1 MNGLSKAHF
10 SFLFGCPSAIFLA
23 FGMFIRQ
30 KKNKSGV
37 VSVQVIHKSNGK
49 YTVSKTIGS
58 SSDANI
64 VAGLVSEAE
73 LWVEQR
79 VGLME
84 LDFAQT
90 DFLLEQLIQSIQQI
104 KIVGIELLLGKL
116 FDEIGFNTIKDE
128 LFRKIVLARLCYPLS
143 KLKTVDYLRRYEGYE
158 TNESAIY
165 RYLDKLNKTQ
175 KRTVQ
180 QLSYDHTLKILNNT
194 IQIVFYDVTTL
205 YFEIQQ
211 EDGLRQT
218 GFSKEGKHQNPQI
231 VLGLLV
237 STGGYPLAYEIYN
250 GKKFEGN
257 TMLPIINLFK
267 RKYKLTDLV
276 VVADAGLLSSKNIAS
291 LERNGYHYIL
301 GARIKNEK
309 QTITSQILAL
319 KLKDG
324 KSQVI
329 QKDEQTKL
337 IINYSTARAK
347 KDKVNREKGVAKL
360 DRHIKHNKLTKAQI
374 NNKGYNKFLKMDG
387 AITVT
392 LDQAKITDDQKWDGL
407 KGYLTNTDL
416 EKEQVIENYGHL
428 WRIEKAFRV
437 AKTDLKIRPVYHHAK
452 RRIEAHICIAFV
464 AYKIYKEL
472 ERQLNNLKSP
482 LSPEKAIEIAKT
494 IYAIKANKPKSKQ
507 IFQTTLILNEEQRI
521 LAKLF
526 NF

>member
-1 MNGLSKAHF
+1 
-10 SFLFGCPSAIFLA
+10 
-23 FGMFIRQ
+23 MFIRQ

-37 VSVQVIHKSNGK
+37 VSVQVIDKSNGK
-49 YTVSKTIGS
+49 YTVAKTIGS
-58 SSDANI
+58 SADANTL
-64 VAGLVSEAE
+64 VGLMAEAE
-73 LWVEQR
+73 LWVEQKL
-79 VGLME
+79 GLKE

-90 DFLLEQLIQSIQQI
+90 DLLLERFIQSIQQI

-116 FDEIGFNTIKDE
+116 FDQIGFNAVKDE

-158 TNESAIY
+158 TNETAIY

-180 QLSYDHTLKILNNT
+180 QISYDHTLKILNNT

-218 GFSKEGKHQNPQI
+218 GFSKDGKHQNPQI

-237 STGGYPLAYEIYN
+237 STGGYPLAYEIYK
-250 GKKFEGN
+250 GKKFEGD

-267 RKYKLTDLV
+267 RKYRLADLV
-276 VVADAGLLSSKNIAS
+276 VVADAGLLSNKNITS
-291 LERNGYHYIL
+291 LEMNGYRYIL
-301 GARIKNEK
+301 GARIKNEN

-324 KSQVI
+324 ESQVI
-329 QKDEQTKL
+329 QKNGQTKL
-337 IINYSTARAK
+337 IINYSQARAK
-347 KDKVNREKGVAKL
+347 KDNANREKGVAKL
-360 DRHIKHNKLTKAQI
+360 GEQIKHNKLTKAQI

-387 AITVT
+387 VITVA
-392 LDQAKITDDQKWDGL
+392 LDQTKITDDQKWDGL
-407 KGYLTNTDL
+407 KGYITNTAL
-416 EKEQVIENYGHL
+416 EKEQVIENYSHL

-437 AKTDLKIRPVYHHAK
+437 AKTDLKIRPLYHHAK

-472 ERQLNNLKSP
+472 ERKLRELKSA

-494 IYAIKANKPKSKQ
+494 I
-507 IFQTTLILNEEQRI
+507 
-521 LAKLF
+521 
-526 NF
+526 

>member
-1 MNGLSKAHF
+1 
-10 SFLFGCPSAIFLA
+10 
-23 FGMFIRQ
+23 MFIRQ

-37 VSVQVIHKSNGK
+37 VSVQVIDKSNGK
-49 YTVSKTIGS
+49 YTVAKTIGS
-58 SSDANI
+58 SADANT
-64 VAGLVSEAE
+64 LVELMAEAE

-79 VGLME
+79 LGLVE

-90 DFLLEQLIQSIQQI
+90 DLLLELLIQSIQQV

-116 FDEIGFNTIKDE
+116 FDQIGFNAVKDE

-158 TNESAIY
+158 TNENAIY

-175 KRTVQ
+175 KRTIQ
-180 QLSYDHTLKILNNT
+180 QISYDHTLKILNNT

-237 STGGYPLAYEIYN
+237 STDGYPLAYEMYN
-250 GKKFEGN
+250 GKKFEGD

-267 RKYKLTDLV
+267 RKYKLTNLV
-276 VVADAGLLSSKNIAS
+276 VVADAGLLSNKNIAS
-291 LERNGYHYIL
+291 LAANGYHYIL
-301 GARIKNEK
+301 GARIKNEN

-319 KLKDG
+319 ELKDG
-324 KSQVI
+324 ESQVI
-329 QKDEQTKL
+329 QKNEQTKL
-337 IINYSTARAK
+337 IINYSRARAK
-347 KDKVNREKGVAKL
+347 KDSANREKGVAKL
-360 DRHIKHNKLTKAQI
+360 DKQIKHNKLTKAQI
-374 NNKGYNKFLKMDG
+374 NNKGYNKFLKMEG
-387 AITVT
+387 AIIVA
-392 LDQAKITDDQKWDGL
+392 LDQTKITDDKKWDGL
-407 KGYLTNTDL
+407 KGYITNTAL
-416 EKEQVIENYGHL
+416 EKEQVIENYSHL

-437 AKTDLKIRPVYHHAK
+437 AKTDLKIRPVYHYAK

-472 ERQLNNLKSP
+472 ERQLKELKSG

-494 IYAIKANKPKSKQ
+494 IYGIKATKPKSKEL
-507 IFQTTLILNEEQRI
+507 FHRTLILNLEQST